1 MHVAQRGIFAP
12 RDRPHSREECGLLEL
27 DDPGALVQAIANL
40 RMRKREVQT

>member
-12 RDRPHSREECGLLEL
+12 RGRPHSREECDLPEQA
-27 DDPGALVQAIANL
+27 DPGALVQAIANL